1 MLNFLKFVFSCLGT
15 YGLYLILSHSIKFY
29 AIYMICH
36 HSELSDEKV
45 EVCLDLPYL
54 DMIFKDKAEEE
65 SFNAFLVH
73 GFREIKSA
81 LIDRADIEECE
92 QKSGIIGKYA
102 IASKSE
108 PKSVILSMMLKRLNM
123 DMDNPSAMV
132 APMIDMETL
141 YPEAESRVIIGE
153 KVFDQNT
160 QKYSLN
166 LRKVERDKIER
177 LEDCDF
183 VLTDD
188 AGKVITFGYEYKADM
203 SHLEKR
209 LARYMALFTLIKSD
223 EVIKKKYERLK
234 AYYDELVEKHRNSE
248 F

>member
-1 MLNFLKFVFSCLGT
+1 MGKIIVIGSQKGGVGKTTTTLNLAYSLREMGKKVLTVDFDSQANLTTC
-15 YGLYLILSHSIKFY
+15 YGIEDTGALEYSIGHLMM
-29 AIYMICH
+29 AQI
-36 HSELSDEKV
+36 
-45 EVCLDLPYL
+45 
-54 DMIFKDKAEEE
+54 EEE
-65 SFNAFLVH
+65 LPENLEDYIQS
-73 GFREIKSA
+73 REGVDYIPSSIY
-81 LIDRADIEECE
+81 L
-92 QKSGIIGKYA
+92 
-102 IASKSE
+102 
-108 PKSVILSMMLKRLNM
+108 SVV
-123 DMDNPSAMV
+123 DA
-132 APMIDMETL
+132 TL